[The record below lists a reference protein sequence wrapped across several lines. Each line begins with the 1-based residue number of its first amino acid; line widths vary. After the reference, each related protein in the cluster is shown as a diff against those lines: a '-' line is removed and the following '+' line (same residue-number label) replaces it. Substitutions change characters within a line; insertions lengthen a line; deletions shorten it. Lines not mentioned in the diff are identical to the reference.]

1 MKVKLLIT
9 TFTIALC
16 SLLGLQAA
24 VEYTEVLP
32 VGQVYL
38 FGCQHLDAEGDYTE
52 TYTAALGGDS
62 VVVLHITRPVPPAAI
77 TMAYTDSINQGEM
90 YLFGCQKLDA
100 EGTYTE
106 TLTRA
111 NGGDSIVKL
120 TLKYIHIPEPESIT
134 VAYTDS
140 INQGELYLFGCQKL
154 DAEGT
159 YTETLTRA
167 NGGDSIVKLTLKYI
181 HIPEPESI
189 TVAYTDSINQGEMY
203 LFGCQKLDAEGTYTE
218 TLTRANG
225 GDSIVKLTLK
235 YIQIPVPESIT
246 VAYTDSIDSGEVYL
260 FGCQKLDT
268 EGTYTETLTRANG
281 GDSIVQLTLKVNTC
295 VYDSV
300 PDEPIYLCQDSSL
313 VWNGYTF
320 DNIVNDTIL
329 RLDTVNFRGCDSIA
343 TVEVYVHHVMLDST
357 LSMTV
362 FADSSILPLTWI
374 NGISYSTTTQRHDT
388 IRYAQTGCD
397 SARYNLNLTVN
408 PIDYRPVESFDTL
421 CPDATTFNG
430 RWQTFNIASTD
441 TILRDSTRMNISE
454 AGVDIRVDSVY
465 IFKVHRLLE
474 LDSIPEA
481 DPLYV
486 CADNNVIS
494 WRGNDYT
501 IHKDTILVHRYESR
515 FGCDSIYSVKV
526 FYHEVKE
533 DTVLDLGD
541 VFFDDPRLPLVW
553 VDGKTYNATT
563 HLDSTV
569 QYVASQC
576 DSAHYKLDMVV
587 LGVERRE
594 VEIKDTLCRNENIYH
609 GRLADRTLV
618 GDSIWTDSLRV
629 KINEAGVD
637 IWVDSLYK
645 YNIVFYS
652 QIQSLPEDL
661 LDDVRA
667 ICGQPLDTALAE
679 RNIRAYLNNPEPG
692 TYFDPDATI
701 TWFVKQGA
709 SYVPRAADTI
719 TGDYASID
727 VRCLITNTRCNYQ
740 TRITKTV
747 AIEAPANEKTWLHGK
762 FGHWLMMIHLDSLR
776 NEGYTIEPE
785 MVTWFVTDGTTST
798 IVNSGYYLTED
809 KELSGKF
816 YAVIDAENKYGCAMT
831 IESDTLDWSQ
841 PYHAAPI
848 RLVPNAIAA
857 GNEMRLENL
866 NAAAESEISIYD
878 AAGQM
883 IKCFTTEGK
892 SALDLKPQGQPG
904 VYLVR
909 VRCGEDKQTV
919 RYLIK

>member
-1 MKVKLLIT
+1 T
-9 TFTIALC
+9 AASTYTETFTKADGCDSVVNLTLKYYVPVPPCEPVTVNITD
-16 SLLGLQAA
+16 SIVEGQA
-24 VEYTEVLP
+24 
-32 VGQVYL
+32 YL
-38 FGCQHLDAEGDYTE
+38 FGCTPR
-52 TYTAALGGDS
+52 TAAS
-62 VVVLHITRPVPPAAI
+62 
-77 TMAYTDSINQGEM
+77 
-90 YLFGCQKLDA
+90 
-100 EGTYTE
+100 TYTE
-106 TLTRA
+106 TFTKA
-111 NGGDSIVKL
+111 DGCDSIVNL
-120 TLKYIHIPEPESIT
+120 TLKYYVPCQDIT
-134 VAYTDS
+134 VNIEDS
-140 INQGELYLFGCQKL
+140 IVEGQTYIFGCTPITPTVS
-154 DAEGT
+154 GT
-159 YTETLTRA
+159 VYTETFQRVGNA
-167 NGGDSIVKLTLKYI
+167 CDSIVNLTLKFYI
-181 HIPEPESI
+181 P
-189 TVAYTDSINQGEMY
+189 
-203 LFGCQKLDAEGTYTE
+203 
-218 TLTRANG
+218 
-225 GDSIVKLTLK
+225 
-235 YIQIPVPESIT
+235 
-246 VAYTDSIDSGEVYL
+246 
-260 FGCQKLDT
+260 
-268 EGTYTETLTRANG
+268 
-281 GDSIVQLTLKVNTC
+281 C

-397 SARYNLNLTVN
+397 SAHYTLDLVVN
-408 PIDYRPVESFDTL
+408 PIDYRPVEIFDTL
-421 CPDATTFNG
+421 CPDATQFVGKHHIYDVTEANSVF
-430 RWQTFNIASTD
+430 
-441 TILRDSTRMNISE
+441 RDSIRLNILE
-454 AGVDIRVDSVY
+454 GGVEIRVDSVY
-465 IFKVHRLLE
+465 IFKVHRLAA
-474 LDSIPEA
+474 LDSIVETPIN
-481 DPLYV
+481 V
-486 CADNNVIS
+486 CQAENVIH
-494 WRGNDYT
+494 WQNNDYT
-501 IHKDTILVHRYESR
+501 ITSDSVLIVRYPGR
-515 FGCDSIYSVKV
+515 FGCDSIRSL
-526 FYHEVKE
+526 EVKFYPFVL
-533 DTVLDLGD
+533 DTVLDMGD
-541 VFFDDPRLPLVW
+541 VFMDDPRLPLIW
-553 VDGKTYNATT
+553 ADGKSYSVTT
-563 HLDSTV
+563 HIDSTV
-569 QYVASQC
+569 VYSASQC
-576 DSAHYKLDMVV
+576 DSAHYKLDMNVID
-587 LGVERRE
+587 VERRV

-637 IWVDSLYK
+637 VWVDSLYK

-679 RNIRAYLNNPEPG
+679 RNIRAYLSNPEPG

-701 TWFVKQGA
+701 TWYVKQGA

-762 FGHWLMMIHLDSLR
+762 FGQWLMMIHLDSLR

-798 IVNSGYYLTED
+798 FVNSGYYLTED

-816 YAVIDAENKYGCAMT
+816 YAVIGAENKYGCAMT

-857 GNEMRLENL
+857 GNAMRLENL